1 MMTVAEW
8 LRHFCVA
15 RTCIGL
21 IESIAQPFD
30 CAVLTMSCMTWSGA
44 KFAEAAGTGCPWTL

>member
-21 IESIAQPFD
+21 IGSIVQPFD

-44 KFAEAAGTGCPWTL
+44 KLAEAAGTGCPWTL